1 MDSVRNAVDDELPG
15 PGKGERDRFDE
26 PLMGVKRAFRPEWL
40 DSENGIFI
48 NNLNYCAKNFQET
61 HNQVSLFFNCLTML
75 IVGNETEKHSVREP

>member
-1 MDSVRNAVDDELPG
+1 MDSVRKPFEEGLPT

-48 NNLNYCAKNFQET
+48 NNLNYCAKNYAET
-61 HNQVSLFFNCLTML
+61 HT
-75 IVGNETEKHSVREP
+75 